1 MEKAKRIMKPVLWGL
16 LAMAI
21 LGIVIGFATD
31 HFTFAYRIMLVLAL
45 VLIGGGSV
53 YHVKNQE
60 RQYLDDFR
68 RYNRSYE
75 NITRDDDLLR

>member
-1 MEKAKRIMKPVLWGL
+1 
-16 LAMAI
+16 MAI
-21 LGIVIGFATD
+21 LGMVIGFATD
-31 HFTFAYRIMLVLAL
+31 HFMFAYRIMLVLAL

-75 NITRDDDLLR
+75 NRTRDDDFLR